1 VHHGA
6 NEAYRDKNYGG
17 AVIVFDRLSG
27 AFAAE
32 RAAEPVRYGLVH
44 PPGSKNPF
52 VLALGERRRPIGR
65 HVEPFYAPEA
75 LVFGAAAA
83 APSYSLRRRS
93 PACQRL
99 NAVTR

>member
-44 PPGSKNPF
+44 PRGSKNPF
-52 VLALGERRRPIGR
+52 VLALGEWRRLLADIVGARS
-65 HVEPFYAPEA
+65 
-75 LVFGAAAA
+75 LAAAA
-83 APSYSLRRRS
+83 RVAFGP
-93 PACQRL
+93 PG
-99 NAVTR
+99 